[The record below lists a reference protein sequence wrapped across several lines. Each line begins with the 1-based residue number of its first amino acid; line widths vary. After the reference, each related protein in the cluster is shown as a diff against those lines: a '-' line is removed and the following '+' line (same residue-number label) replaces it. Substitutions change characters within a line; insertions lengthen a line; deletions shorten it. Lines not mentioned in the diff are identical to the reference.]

1 MEVFK
6 ILAIG
11 FGGILFG
18 IAFFWYT
25 YRTRKQDMFL
35 STSLKGYSA
44 GILAIFF
51 GVLYML
57 REFNIINW

>member
-1 MEVFK
+1 MEAFK
-6 ILAIG
+6 IAIIG

-18 IAFFWYT
+18 FIMIWYT
-25 YRTRKQDMFL
+25 NRTRKNDMFL

-51 GVLYML
+51 GILYML
-57 REFNIINW
+57 REFNIIHW

>member
-25 YRTRKQDMFL
+25 YRTRKDDMFL
-35 STSLKGYSA
+35 STSFGGYSA
-44 GILAIFF
+44 GILSIFLS
-51 GVLYML
+51 VLYML
-57 REFNIINW
+57 REFNIIHW